1 MSCPMTSHIGRRA
14 RHDQINPARTERERV
29 MERCET
35 CKFWERGS
43 TYRIA
48 PYGHQPERV
57 AWTAAATGKYQIQ
70 EGECRIVAPYRC
82 GGNFPITYEF
92 QGCGEHQPEP
102 HP

>member
-1 MSCPMTSHIGRRA
+1 MTKSILSEQRER
-14 RHDQINPARTERERV
+14 ERERV

-70 EGECRIVAPYRC
+70 EGECRIAAPYRC

-102 HP
+102 QP